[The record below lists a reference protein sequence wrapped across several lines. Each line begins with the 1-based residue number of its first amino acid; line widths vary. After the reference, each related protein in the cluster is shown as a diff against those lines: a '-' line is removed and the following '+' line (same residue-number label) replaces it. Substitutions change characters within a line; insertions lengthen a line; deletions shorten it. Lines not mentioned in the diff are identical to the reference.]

1 LKDALGSKAYWEDAS
16 RGGIAVVVGAVMS
29 GAVGST
35 YSQIAGA
42 AGSSLPTVAE
52 VVTAV
57 AAVPQAIASFAAKT
71 AAAK

>member
-1 LKDALGSKAYWEDAS
+1 MKDALGNKAYWEDAS
-16 RGGIAVVVGAVMS
+16 GGDIAVVGAVMS

-35 YSQIAGA
+35 FSQIAGA